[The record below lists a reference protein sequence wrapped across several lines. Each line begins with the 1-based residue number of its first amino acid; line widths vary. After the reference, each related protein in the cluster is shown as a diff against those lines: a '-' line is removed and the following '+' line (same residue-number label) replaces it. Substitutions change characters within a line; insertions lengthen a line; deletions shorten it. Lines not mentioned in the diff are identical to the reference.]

1 MLTTNEEASASS
13 NSTKGIYMASNND
26 VESNSKEQNGELEE
40 TIEHGQRLMRKMI
53 ESQEKME
60 SLKKQQAELLS
71 MQKHAED
78 KLAEAKSFH
87 ATLMK
92 KEAVAK
98 NQLGRYNYPLEW
110 KNKESDQ
117 SSNNNEDRT
126 NENSDIQS
134 LLSLRRNSAENSVSD
149 GNQVVNWSGDMPQT
163 GLEVTFEN
171 LKQRLEHLKD
181 LAYNKTAEE
190 TNERIPEIK
199 DSKSELH
206 CKKLEDKLK
215 EIQAKKKHMDKMLV
229 ELSALEQASINV
241 KNSQSNS
248 TQFVTA
254 DSTIQE
260 AQHLLDTIDAR
271 EKVKKLEEMKESL
284 SQLRAMVNSIQPM
297 SGDVSSVNN
306 EDQVETIS
314 NSSKS
319 SSQAISHVKKD
330 NIKQDHSNK
339 FPVCRHYEAEGRAN
353 EDGDNAALAASVQDG
368 SSGSDESWEND
379 PQVQEK
385 VRKLQE
391 TKQKLQKLQDLMSA
405 VQNSKDSG
413 GPATIEYLQLLSAIS
428 DDERQDLAENK
439 SQLNSNGLIE
449 YDDEIAE
456 TQNQR
461 DLIRLEAVEEKMQQ
475 QQQELEKLMEERRRL
490 LHMQTQLTK
499 LQHQFPNSSSLSDE
513 RISLQQIYQ
522 FFQILVILIIFQYK
536 S

>member
-1 MLTTNEEASASS
+1 
-13 NSTKGIYMASNND
+13 
-26 VESNSKEQNGELEE
+26 
-40 TIEHGQRLMRKMI
+40 
-53 ESQEKME
+53 
-60 SLKKQQAELLS
+60 
-71 MQKHAED
+71 
-78 KLAEAKSFH
+78 
-87 ATLMK
+87 MK

-134 LLSLRRNSAENSVSD
+134 LWPLRRNSAENSVSD

-206 CKKLEDKLK
+206 RKKLENKLK

-319 SSQAISHVKKD
+319 SSQAVKSRSDPKLHQNSQQISHVKKD

-339 FPVCRHYEAEGRAN
+339 FPVRRHYEAEGRAN

-368 SSGSDESWEND
+368 SSGTDESWEND

-385 VRKLQE
+385 VR
-391 TKQKLQKLQDLMSA
+391 
-405 VQNSKDSG
+405 
-413 GPATIEYLQLLSAIS
+413 
-428 DDERQDLAENK
+428 
-439 SQLNSNGLIE
+439 
-449 YDDEIAE
+449 
-456 TQNQR
+456 
-461 DLIRLEAVEEKMQQ
+461 
-475 QQQELEKLMEERRRL
+475 
-490 LHMQTQLTK
+490 
-499 LQHQFPNSSSLSDE
+499 
-513 RISLQQIYQ
+513 
-522 FFQILVILIIFQYK
+522 
-536 S
+536 